1 MAVGNVRLN
10 TKIEDSQVLDRVLLW
25 VQATDDAKAL
35 AFMDVSAN
43 LVQSWAQG
51 GKGKVVASDEISIQA

>member
-10 TKIEDSQVLDRVLLW
+10 AKIEDSQVLDRVLLW
-25 VQATDDAKAL
+25 VKATDDAKAL
-35 AFMDVSAN
+35 AFMNVSAN

-51 GKGKVVASDEISIQA
+51 GKGEVVASDEISIQA

>member
-1 MAVGNVRLN
+1 MAIGNVRLDA
-10 TKIEDSQVLDRVLLW
+10 KIEDSQVLDRVLLW

-51 GKGKVVASDEISIQA
+51 GKGEVVASDEISIQA